1 MNIKAALR
9 SVSGKLAMQLSDLI
23 TCFRQQVDLH
33 PTLIA
38 IQDDSF
44 ALTYS
49 ELERWS
55 NNLAYEVHSRLKIKG
70 TVAICMPRS
79 VLLVVSIL
87 AVVKAGFSYLP
98 LDPSSPPARLDDQL
112 LQSDAR
118 LLLSMPESQLPPL
131 GRAIP
136 FNIVPF
142 IDRTCVRDHI
152 ELPSLGREIINDILA
167 VLFTSG
173 STGRPKGVLI
183 LHVSATIWAI
193 EL

>member
-1 MNIKAALR
+1 
-9 SVSGKLAMQLSDLI
+9 MQLSDLI
-23 TCFRQQVDLH
+23 TCFRRQVDLH
-33 PTLIA
+33 STLIA

-55 NNLAYEVHSRLKIKG
+55 NNLAHEVHFRLKINRGSG

-98 LDPSSPPARLDDQL
+98 LDPSTPPARLDDQL

-142 IDRTCVRDHI
+142 INRTCVRDHV
-152 ELPSLGREIINDILA
+152 ELPSLGREIANDILA

-183 LHVSATIWAI
+183 LHVSQLFGPLNS
-193 EL
+193 E

>member
-1 MNIKAALR
+1 M
-9 SVSGKLAMQLSDLI
+9 
-23 TCFRQQVDLH
+23 DLH
-33 PTLIA
+33 STLIA

-55 NNLAYEVHSRLKIKG
+55 NNLAYEVHSRLKINRGSG

-79 VLLVVSIL
+79 VLLVVSTL

-98 LDPSSPPARLDDQL
+98 LDPCTPPARLDDQL

-118 LLLSMPESQLPPL
+118 LLLSLPESQLPPL

-142 IDRTCVRDHI
+142 IDRTCVRDQT
-152 ELPSLGREIINDILA
+152 ELPSLRPETANGILA

-183 LHVSATIWAI
+183 LHVSQLSGPSNS
-193 EL
+193 E